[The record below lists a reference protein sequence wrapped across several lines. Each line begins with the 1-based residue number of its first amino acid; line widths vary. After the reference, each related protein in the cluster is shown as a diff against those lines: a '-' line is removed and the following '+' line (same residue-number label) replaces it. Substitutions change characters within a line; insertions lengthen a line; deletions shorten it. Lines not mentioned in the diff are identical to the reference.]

1 MDVKIQFRI
10 LLILALGAIF
20 ALPFYS
26 GDKVFASVTSGCLF
40 LAIGLFIEMKVISFL
55 GYIKSNLQK
64 ISNGEDIELTKQNG
78 VGEIAKYMQV
88 VSSYLNAI
96 NKTQAVIEF
105 NMDGTIITANKNF
118 CNAMGY
124 NLTEIQG
131 KHHSMFVEKEYK
143 NSVDYKKF
151 WETLNKGEY
160 QSDEYKRLGKN
171 DKEIWIL
178 ASYNPI
184 IVDDVPVKV
193 VKYATDITKDKLQ
206 NIDFIGQL
214 QAINKSQ
221 AVIEFNM
228 DGSIITANENFC
240 NAVGYKL
247 NEIKGKHHSLFADEQ
262 YKRSQE
268 YKDFWAELNKGEYQ
282 AGEFKRIGKGGKEV
296 YIQAS
301 YNPIYDLNGK
311 PFKVVKYATNTTEAV
326 KTRMENEAGA
336 KEAVSVLQSL
346 AQGDL
351 TIDMK
356 GKYDGV
362 FSAIKEAINS
372 TLSKLTH
379 ISGNIKESTGSLS
392 SSANEISSASAD
404 LSQRTEN
411 QASTLEQTAA
421 SMEEITSTVENN
433 SKNARDANIFA
444 HDAKAIAQEGGD
456 VVKKV
461 VGAMEKITSS
471 SAKIADIIGVI
482 DEIAFQT
489 NLLALNAAVEA
500 ARAGDAG
507 KGFAVVAS
515 EVRALAGRSSQASK
529 EIKELINESVCQV
542 KDGSV
547 LVEKAG
553 TTLDKVVDSFN
564 KLAGIISDISIS
576 SEEQT
581 RGIAEI
587 NLAITQLD
595 SATQENAAM
604 VEETTASAQLLTQ
617 LAKNLNNLVG
627 FFKSNKSGQR
637 FGDKQNNEMMKIAS
651 DNAQTT
657 KRKKVA

>member
-1 MDVKIQFRI
+1 MDIKIQFRI
-10 LLILALGAIF
+10 LFILALGVVC

-40 LAIGLFIEMKVISFL
+40 LAIGLFIEMKVISL
-55 GYIKSNLQK
+55 LSYIKSNLQK

-143 NSVDYKKF
+143 NSIDYKKF

-171 DKEIWIL
+171 GKEIWIL

-184 IVDDVPVKV
+184 IIDGVPVKV

-268 YKDFWAELNKGEYQ
+268 YKDFWAELNRGDYQ
-282 AGEFKRIGKGGKEV
+282 AGEFKRFGKNGKEV

-336 KEAVSVLQSL
+336 EEAVSVLQSL

-372 TLSKLTH
+372 TLSKLTQ
-379 ISGNIKESTGSLS
+379 ISGNIKESTGALS

-529 EIKELINESVCQV
+529 QIKDLISESVCQV

-617 LAKNLNNLVG
+617 LANNLNNLVG

-637 FGDKQNNEMMKIAS
+637 FGDKQNNEMLQVAS
-651 DNAQTT
+651 DNAQTP

>member
-10 LLILALGAIF
+10 LLILALGVVC

-26 GDKVFASVTSGCLF
+26 GDKVFTSVTSGCLF
-40 LAIGLFIEMKVISFL
+40 LAIGLFIEMKIISLL
-55 GYIKSNLQK
+55 GYIKSNLKK
-64 ISNGEDIELTKQNG
+64 IYSGEDIKLSDKNG
-78 VGEIAKYMQV
+78 ISEIVNYMQMMK
-88 VSSYLNAI
+88 SYFAAM
-96 NKTQAVIEF
+96 NKT
-105 NMDGTIITANKNF
+105 
-118 CNAMGY
+118 
-124 NLTEIQG
+124 
-131 KHHSMFVEKEYK
+131 
-143 NSVDYKKF
+143 
-151 WETLNKGEY
+151 
-160 QSDEYKRLGKN
+160 
-171 DKEIWIL
+171 
-178 ASYNPI
+178 
-184 IVDDVPVKV
+184 
-193 VKYATDITKDKLQ
+193 
-206 NIDFIGQL
+206 
-214 QAINKSQ
+214 Q

-240 NAVGYKL
+240 NVMGYKL
-247 NEIKGKHHSLFADEQ
+247 SEIQGKHHSIFADEQ
-262 YKRSQE
+262 YKKSQE
-268 YKDFWAELNKGEYQ
+268 YKEFWAALNKGEYQ
-282 AGEFKRIGKGGKEV
+282 ASEFKRISKDGKEV

-326 KTRMENEAGA
+326 KARIENEAGA
-336 KEAVSVLQSL
+336 EEAVSVLQSL

-372 TLSKLTH
+372 TLTKLTQ
-379 ISGNIKESTGSLS
+379 ISGNIKESTGALS

-471 SAKIADIIGVI
+471 STKIADIIGVI

-627 FFKSNKSGQR
+627 FFKANKSGQNVS
-637 FGDKQNNEMMKIAS
+637 GEQNNEMMQIAS
-651 DNAQTT
+651 DNSQAP